1 MKNLVFLLFI
11 LNFFFGFSQF
21 NLLNADSPEEVGF
34 KNDKQEKLDKNDPLV
49 YPYVDDKDILWSKV
63 VYEYI
68 DGYEQFNYPL
78 FFPTKDSEFSSD
90 RKSLW
95 RIIRELIYE
104 KTRGVAD
111 TLDSEIK
118 EKPVLEIYHP
128 LYRNFNVKYN
138 ISNLRERPDS
148 IGVNIGG
155 NKLSIIQGLGIVDNN
170 FDGIKDENDI
180 GYLSSANIVG
190 YNIKGLW
197 YFDKKY
203 GELRYRLIGLQ
214 PVGYQEFEIETAM
227 LNYKNDIANGKTDAK
242 LPAPVPFFWLWYNDI
257 RDELHNHYV
266 FSDKNNSKRI
276 SFDQLLLSRKF
287 HTYLYRIDNIMDD
300 RELSSTPY
308 VSDNLYLRITESQ
321 RLKEIIRNF
330 EHDMWSN

>member
-1 MKNLVFLLFI
+1 MKNIVYFLLLI
-11 LNFFFGFSQF
+11 NASFGFSQF

-34 KNDKQEKLDKNDPLV
+34 KNEKQESLDKNEPLE
-49 YPYVDDKDILWSKV
+49 YPYVDDKDILWSKI

-78 FFPTKDSEFSSD
+78 FYPLSDSEFSND

-95 RIIRELIYE
+95 RILRELIYE
-104 KTRGVAD
+104 KTRGVND
-111 TLDSEIK
+111 TLDSEMN
-118 EKPVLEIYHP
+118 EKPFLEVYHP
-128 LYRNFNVKYN
+128 AYRNFNVKYQN
-138 ISNLRERPDS
+138 DLRARPDS
-148 IGVNIGG
+148 IGVSVGSE
-155 NKLSIIQGLGIVDNN
+155 KFTLVEGLGLADVN
-170 FDGIKDENDI
+170 FDGIEDENDI
-180 GYLSSANIVG
+180 NYLISANIVG

-203 GELRYRLIGLQ
+203 GELRYRLIGIQ
-214 PVGYQEFEIETAM
+214 PVGYQEHQLDTAF
-227 LNYKNDIANGKTDAK
+227 LNYNNDLNAGKSPKKPT
-242 LPAPVPFFWLWYNDI
+242 PVEFFWLWYKDI
-257 RDELHNHYV
+257 REELHNHYI

-300 RELSSTPY
+300 RALSKTPY

-321 RLKEIIRNF
+321 RLKDIIRNF

>member
-1 MKNLVFLLFI
+1 MNKFFIFVFI
-11 LNFFFGFSQF
+11 LSSFYLSGQF
-21 NLLNADSPEEVGF
+21 NLLNASSPEEVGV
-34 KNDKQEKLDKNDPLV
+34 KTEKQEDLDFNEPLA

-78 FFPTKDSEFSSD
+78 FFPTKDSDFASD
-90 RKSLW
+90 RKSMW
-95 RIIRELIYE
+95 RILREYIFE
-104 KTRGVAD
+104 QTVQD
-111 TLDSEIK
+111 EVD
-118 EKPVLEIYHP
+118 LEIEGNEDKEVLTIYDP
-128 LYRNFNVKYN
+128 AYRNFNVKDKRD
-138 ISNLRERPDS
+138 LRSPRQEGS
-148 IGVNIGG
+148 QGFSLVE
-155 NKLSIIQGLGIVDNN
+155 GLGIEDTNQ
-170 FDGIKDENDI
+170 DGIEDENDI
-180 GYLSSANIVG
+180 SYIKSSNIVG

-203 GELRYRLIGLQ
+203 GELRYRLIGIQ
-214 PVGYQEFEIETAM
+214 PVGYVEFDLSIAM
-227 LNYKNDIANGKTDAK
+227 TDFEAGLTQNKPEPKT
-242 LPAPVPFFWLWYNDI
+242 LFWLWYRDI
-257 RDELHNHYV
+257 RDILHKHYV

-300 RELSSTPY
+300 RELIDTPY
-308 VSDNLYLRITESQ
+308 ISDDLYLRITESQ